1 METKKTIYVIE
12 DDRDLA
18 DNIKEYLELLDYDVQ
33 LNHGEKINVQEFRAF
48 APVLFL
54 VDWIL
59 PNREGIDIIHDIK
72 NDANLN
78 NTPCVLLSGKKHS
91 ETDRIIGYQSGID
104 AYLIKP
110 FSMQMLV
117 AVIKNIEV
125 RTKNSVAVKPEWS
138 NEAPIENVFLSEFRM
153 IVQQEFANP
162 KLNLDEIAER
172 MKCSK
177 ATLINRIKLLTGKTP
192 YEILKNYRLDQARK
206 LILKKNGYISD
217 ISRRSGYTNL
227 AVFSKAFKQQF
238 GYSPKQLYLKSIK

>member
-1 METKKTIYVIE
+1 METRKTIYLIE

-33 LNHGEKINVQEFRAF
+33 VNHGEEIDVQEFRAF
-48 APVLFL
+48 APVMFL

-59 PNREGIDIIHDIK
+59 PNKEGIDIIHDIRK
-72 NDANLN
+72 DVNLMY
-78 NTPCVLLSGKKHS
+78 TPCILLSGKKHS

-104 AYLIKP
+104 AYLVKP
-110 FSMQMLV
+110 FSMQMLL
-117 AVIKNIEV
+117 AVIKNIEE
-125 RTKNSVAVKPEWS
+125 RTKNSVAVEPEWT
-138 NEAPIENVFLSEFRM
+138 NETPVENVFLSEFRK

-192 YEILKNYRLDQARK
+192 YEILKNYRLEQARK